1 MKKIY
6 FNRRKIF
13 SEIRKISGMALAI
26 IAVLTIGLGVILKSM
41 DIAVELL
48 LEEAAA
54 AGIWFLFLFTLE
66 QALNTENAAD
76 ERRLMK
82 WFAICVGGIVV
93 GCPAVL
99 LHMPLLAGI
108 GSLAFLGGGA
118 AMIFLVVRD
127 IAADMLGF
135 NRR

>member
-1 MKKIY
+1 MEKFS

-13 SEIRKISGMALAI
+13 SEIRKISGIALAI
-26 IAVLTIGLGVILKSM
+26 IAVLAIILGVVIKSFDTM
-41 DIAVELL
+41 CGLL
-48 LEEAAA
+48 LYEAAA
-54 AGIWFLFLFTLE
+54 AVIWFLFLFTLE

-82 WFAICVGGIVV
+82 WFAICVGGLVV

-108 GSLAFLGGGA
+108 GGLAFLGGGA
-118 AMIFLVVRD
+118 VMIFLVVRD
-127 IAADMLGF
+127 IASDMLGF